1 MWFVFIVDK
10 IIIKLL
16 HMRQLYA
23 IWIVVDIVFVL
34 TGNYIRELT
43 RVKVYNYRTKFEMC
57 KQVYSQ
63 VVTKR
68 LNEIWF
74 HLTTPYFSNHNY
86 LWFVVTFQN
95 VNKRITLQL
104 LHPIAI
110 LNLIPHNLQGIILWF
125 FITTH
130 VSFLVEPNCV
140 L

>member
-1 MWFVFIVDK
+1 MPFAYDLFLLS
-10 IIIKLL
+10 IKSSSNGL

-95 VNKRITLQL
+95 ASKRITLRL

-110 LNLIPHNLQGIILWF
+110 LNLLPRNLQGIVLWF

-130 VSFLVEPNCV
+130 VSCWT
-140 L
+140 